1 MTLALVC
8 DVSGSMAEGGK
19 PYAMRTGVLTAAQ
32 LSRLGYMRV
41 ETELWGWSSGM
52 RPFPD
57 WTASDEFPLDLL
69 SCSGTSNGAA
79 LIQWLEHEPNHKVAI
94 FTDGFFLSAG
104 KGFLNQLRKHLTA
117 NDLRFIKVG
126 ADSNPQLRG
135 EDVFSQ
141 EDIYVAFDDWLDFDT
156 P

>member
-32 LSRLGYMRV
+32 LSRLGYMRA
-41 ETELWGWSSGM
+41 ETELWGWASEI
-52 RPFPD
+52 RHFPE
-57 WTASDEFPLDLL
+57 WTTGDDLPPDLL
-69 SCSGTSNGAA
+69 LCSGASNGEA
-79 LIQWLEHEPNHKVAI
+79 LIQWLEHEPNRKVAI
-94 FTDGFFLSAG
+94 FTDGFFISAG
-104 KGFLNQLRKHLTA
+104 KGLLNQLRKHLSS

-135 EDVFSQ
+135 EDVFGQ
-141 EDIYVAFDDWLDFDT
+141 EDIFVAFDDWLNCGAS
-156 P
+156 